1 MIPEAKHR
9 ATLHMVL
16 SGPHSGLQNFVP
28 RSGQNRKINFRTQMK
43 PQNHEIRKDV
53 IIIVFIRFP
62 KFRNNLCDHKSRRRR
77 EKKYQF
83 WGCRSE
89 KNLDLFT

>member
-28 RSGQNRKINFRTQMK
+28 RSGQNRKINSPTQMK
-43 PQNHEIRKDV
+43 QFSYVFLNLEATFAITNRAVGARKNISFGGV
-53 IIIVFIRFP
+53 
-62 KFRNNLCDHKSRRRR
+62 
-77 EKKYQF
+77 
-83 WGCRSE
+83 GA